1 MKLKEALEK
10 CTTLKE
16 VNSYRVLLV
25 TTERETFS
33 ANQKKFKKM
42 LNKLARVPRNQRCSD
57 FGEKYMPET
66 EQAKEV
72 TDE

>member
-42 LNKLARVPRNQRCSD
+42 LNKLARVPRNQR
-57 FGEKYMPET
+57 
-66 EQAKEV
+66 
-72 TDE
+72 